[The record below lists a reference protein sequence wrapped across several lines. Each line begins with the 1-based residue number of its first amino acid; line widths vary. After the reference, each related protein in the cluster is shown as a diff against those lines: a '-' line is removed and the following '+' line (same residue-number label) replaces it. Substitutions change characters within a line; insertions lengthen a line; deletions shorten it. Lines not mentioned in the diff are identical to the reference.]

1 MYESRIDQMEHKEI
15 SCTLLG
21 TCGAKMQWDGMFY
34 CRGQKSKHQRW
45 ILANPIS
52 IIANISIYF
61 FGDTTEMI
69 RSSNKPISA
78 IAWATENPSGI
89 THSGVKTMIRFPRE
103 RFGDPN
109 LA

>member
-1 MYESRIDQMEHKEI
+1 MEFLLQRIEI
-15 SCTLLG
+15 KVPTLDPS
-21 TCGAKMQWDGMFY
+21 KSNFNY
-34 CRGQKSKHQRW
+34 CNHFH
-45 ILANPIS
+45 
-52 IIANISIYF
+52 F

-78 IAWATENPSGI
+78 IAWATGNPSGI
-89 THSGVKTMIRFPRE
+89 THSGVKTMMKFPRE